1 MGKTNKQ
8 IDFLNSVKL
17 VKKYDKGILKLMFLR
32 SVVNCVG
39 IYFNSVSLGLIID
52 ALGKREKKEVLY
64 LVVGIGLFNALL
76 AVARLVLNKVINMR
90 NFYLQ
95 QHYNKSKTA
104 ACFAVDYAE
113 TETVEFQD
121 MRQNIRYSDD
131 NMGTFPALLNVFER
145 FYESCMTLVIGIGIM
160 ITMLF
165 SVKTSSP
172 VAVAAFIA
180 AFAVLVV
187 FAGCFTKIVK
197 KLQKVSSGKVP
208 VLFDDMAKG
217 NRLGMYL
224 LERIVHNYNMGKD
237 IRIYHTEKLVN
248 TEFGN
253 MVDRMADCY
262 KKICLFMSAPS
273 TGSDIVY
280 VILGGMIYI
289 VMAFAALLG
298 HITVGSVVIYADSI
312 RKVLGTWSDIFICY
326 GEFGV
331 LQNRLGSVKELLS
344 MAEEAKEC
352 METKECQ
359 KVWSPMEIT
368 FENVSFR
375 YPNEEEWALDNVSF
389 TIKKGEKICIVG
401 KNGAG
406 KSTAIKLLCGLY
418 QPQKG
423 RILVEGI
430 DLRKIPGEA
439 YRKMLSVVFQDF
451 KLFSFSIS
459 DNLSMGNEFDEE
471 RARKIFRELGME
483 KRVANLENGMNTV
496 LYHDYEDG
504 IECSGGEAQKIA
516 LARSHYQDTP
526 VLILDEPTSAL
537 DARTEM
543 EIFRDMD
550 RISNGK
556 TVLYVSHRL
565 SSCRFSDR
573 VIVFDDGRIVQNGTH
588 EALVAEENSVYQ
600 KLWNAQAQYYT

>member
-52 ALGKREKKEVLY
+52 AFGKREKKEVLY

-76 AVARLVLNKVINMR
+76 AAARLVLNKVISSR
-90 NFYLQ
+90 NFYIL

-104 ACFAVDYAE
+104 ACFTVDYAE

-131 NMGTFPALLNVFER
+131 NMGTFSALVQVFER

-165 SVKTSSP
+165 SVQTSST
-172 VAVAAFIA
+172 VAAAAFMA

-187 FAGCFTKIVK
+187 FAVCFTKIVK
-197 KLQKVSSGKVP
+197 KLQKVSSQKVP
-208 VLFDDMAKG
+208 MLFDDMAKG

-237 IRIYHTEKLVN
+237 IRIYRTEKLVN

-253 MVDRMADCY
+253 MVDRLAGCY

-280 VILGGMIYI
+280 VILGGMIYVI
-289 VMAFAALLG
+289 MAFAALLG
-298 HITVGSVVIYADSI
+298 YITVGSVVIYADSI

-344 MAEEAKEC
+344 MAEEAKDRTEA
-352 METKECQ
+352 KECQ
-359 KVWSPMEIT
+359 EAWSPSEIT

-375 YPNEEEWALDNVSF
+375 YPNEEDWTLDNVSF

-423 RILVEGI
+423 RILVDGI
-430 DLRKIPGEA
+430 DLKKISSEA

-451 KLFSFSIS
+451 KLFSFSVS

-483 KRVANLENGMNTV
+483 KRIVNLENGMSTV

-516 LARSHYQDTP
+516 LARCHYQDTS

-565 SSCRFSDR
+565 SSCRFTDR
-573 VIVFDDGRIVQNGTH
+573 VIVFDDGKIVQNGTH
-588 EALVAEENSVYQ
+588 EALVAEENSVYW

>member
-8 IDFLNSVKL
+8 IDYLNSIKL
-17 VKKYDKGILKLMFLR
+17 VRKYDKGILKLMFMR

-52 ALGKREKKEVLY
+52 VLGGCEKKKILY
-64 LVVGIGLFNALL
+64 LVAGIGLFNALL
-76 AVARLVLNKVINMR
+76 AAVRLTLNKVIGLR
-90 NFYLQ
+90 SFYLQ

-104 ACFAVDYAE
+104 ACFSVNYAE
-113 TETVEFQD
+113 TEKVEFQD

-131 NMGTFPALLNVFER
+131 NMGTFSALLNVFER
-145 FYESCMTLVIGIGIM
+145 FFESCMTLVIGIGIM
-160 ITMLF
+160 VTMLF
-165 SVKTSSP
+165 SVKTGST
-172 VAVAAFIA
+172 AAMAAFLA
-180 AFAVLVV
+180 AFAVLVLL
-187 FAGCFTKIVK
+187 AGGFTKIVK
-197 KLQKVSSGKVP
+197 KLQVVSSGKIP

-237 IRIYHTEKLVN
+237 IRIYSTEKLIN

-253 MVDRMADCY
+253 MVDRMTGCY

-273 TGSDIVY
+273 TGSNIVY
-280 VILGGMIYI
+280 GVLGGMIYVI
-289 VMAFAALLG
+289 MSFAALLG
-298 HITVGSVVIYADSI
+298 YITVGSVVIYADSI

-331 LQNRLGSVKELLS
+331 LQKRLGSVKELFS
-344 MAEEAKEC
+344 IADEEREHTEAKEC
-352 METKECQ
+352 Q
-359 KVWSPMEIT
+359 KAFCPSEIT

-375 YPNEEEWALDNVSF
+375 YSNEEKWILDNVSF
-389 TIKKGEKICIVG
+389 TIKKGEKICVVG

-423 RILVEGI
+423 RILIDGI
-430 DLRKIPGEA
+430 DLKNISCEV

-459 DNLSMGNEFDEE
+459 DNLAMGDEFDKE
-471 RARKIFRELGME
+471 RAWKIFRELGME
-483 KRVANLENGMNTV
+483 KRIADLENGMNTV

-504 IECSGGEAQKIA
+504 IECSGGESQKIA

-526 VLILDEPTSAL
+526 MLILDEPTSAL
-537 DARTEM
+537 DAKTEM
-543 EIFRDMD
+543 EILCDMD

-565 SSCRFSDR
+565 SACRFTDR
-573 VIVFDDGRIVQNGTH
+573 ILVFDEGKIVQNGTH
-588 EALVAEENSVYQ
+588 KDLVAEENSVYQ

>member
-52 ALGKREKKEVLY
+52 ALGERGKKEILY
-64 LVVGIGLFNALL
+64 LVAGIGLFNALL
-76 AVARLVLNKVINMR
+76 AAARLVLNKVISSR
-90 NFYLQ
+90 SFYLQ

-131 NMGTFPALLNVFER
+131 NMGTFSALLNVFER

-165 SVKTSSP
+165 SVKTGST
-172 VAVAAFIA
+172 AAMAAFIA
-180 AFAVLVV
+180 AFAVLALL
-187 FAGCFTKIVK
+187 AGGLTKIVK
-197 KLQKVSSGKVP
+197 KLQTVSSQKVP

-237 IRIYHTEKLVN
+237 IRIYRTEKLVN

-253 MVDRMADCY
+253 MVDRLAGCY

-280 VILGGMIYI
+280 VILGGIIYVI
-289 VMAFAALLG
+289 MAFAALLG
-298 HITVGSVVIYADSI
+298 YITVGSVVIYADSI
-312 RKVLGTWSDIFICY
+312 RKVLGTWSDLFICY

-344 MAEEAKEC
+344 MAEEAKERT
-352 METKECQ
+352 EAKECQ
-359 KVWSPMEIT
+359 EAWSPSEIT

-375 YPNEEEWALDNVSF
+375 YPNEEGWTLDNVSF

-423 RILVEGI
+423 RILVDGI
-430 DLRKIPGEA
+430 DLKQISSEA

-483 KRVANLENGMNTV
+483 KRIVNLENGMNTV

-565 SSCRFSDR
+565 SSCRFTDR
-573 VIVFDDGRIVQNGTH
+573 VIVFDEGKIVQNGTH

>member
-1 MGKTNKQ
+1 MEKTNKQ

-52 ALGKREKKEVLY
+52 GFGELSKKEVMY
-64 LVVGIGLFNALL
+64 LVLGIALFNALL
-76 AVARLVLNKVINMR
+76 AAVRLVLNKVINTR

-131 NMGTFPALLNVFER
+131 NMGTFSALLNVFER

-165 SVKTSSP
+165 SVKTSSIGA
-172 VAVAAFIA
+172 VAVFIA
-180 AFAVLVV
+180 AFAVLVLL
-187 FAGCFTKIVK
+187 AGCFTKFVK
-197 KLQKVSSGKVP
+197 KLQNVSSQKVP
-208 VLFDDMAKG
+208 ALFDDMAKG

-237 IRIYHTEKLVN
+237 IRIYCTEKLVN
-248 TEFGN
+248 MEFGN
-253 MVDRMADCY
+253 MVDSMAGCY

-280 VILGGMIYI
+280 VILGGIIYVI
-289 VMAFAALLG
+289 MAFAALLG
-298 HITVGSVVIYADSI
+298 YITVGSVVIYADSI
-312 RKVLGTWSDIFICY
+312 RKVLGTWADLFIYY
-326 GEFGV
+326 GEFGI
-331 LQNRLGSVKELLS
+331 LQNRLSSVKELLS
-344 MAEEAKEC
+344 MAEEAKDHTEA
-352 METKECQ
+352 KECQ
-359 KVWSPMEIT
+359 EAWSPSEIT

-375 YPNEEEWALDNVSF
+375 YPNEEDWTLDNVSF

-423 RILVEGI
+423 RILVDGI
-430 DLRKIPGEA
+430 DLKKISGEA

-451 KLFSFSIS
+451 KLFSFSVS
-459 DNLSMGNEFDEE
+459 DNLSLGNEFDEE
-471 RARKIFRELGME
+471 RARKIFREIGME
-483 KRVANLENGMNTV
+483 KRIVNLEYGMNTV

-516 LARSHYQDTP
+516 LAKCHYQDTP

-565 SSCRFSDR
+565 SSCRFTDR
-573 VIVFDDGRIVQNGTH
+573 VIVFDGGRIVQNGTH